1 MGANAY
7 MTGGCVSRC
16 IIENTPAPSVYT
28 AEGAGAYMTGG
39 VIENCL
45 LRNNNAGRGA
55 ICMNGACQAV
65 NCTVVSNIPLILS
78 NQGGIGGIYVM
89 NASASVVNCVVYNNG
104 GTATAEWANKNAAR
118 FFSCAFAA
126 DAAYSGTASTV
137 LNLTDAAFKDAAN
150 GNYRPKRDGAL
161 FNAGDNTLYSSYA
174 TSTTD
179 LDGAPRIQGK
189 IIDIGCWEAATGIG
203 SVYYLR

>member
-1 MGANAY
+1 
-7 MTGGCVSRC
+7 
-16 IIENTPAPSVYT
+16 
-28 AEGAGAYMTGG
+28 MTGG

-65 NCTVVSNIPLILS
+65 NCTVVTNIPLKLS

-89 NASASVVNCVVYNNG
+89 STSATVVNCVVYGNG
-104 GTATAEWANKNAAR
+104 GTATAEWGNTKDAR
-118 FFSCAFAA
+118 FYSCAFPASA
-126 DAAYSGTASTV
+126 NFTGANSTV
-137 LNLTDAAFKDAAN
+137 TDLTEAAFKNYAN
-150 GNYRPKRDGAL
+150 GDYRPKRGGAL
-161 FNAGDNTLYSSYA
+161 FNAGDNALYSSYA
-174 TSTTD
+174 ISTTD

-203 SVYYLR
+203 SVYYIR